1 MIHPWHDVQIGTNSP
16 ETVNCII
23 EIPKGTRGKYELDKE
38 TGLIKLDRVLF
49 SSMYYPA
56 NYGFMPQTFCDD
68 KDPLDALVL
77 CQVDI
82 QPMSLVEIRPIGVMQ
97 MTDGGEGDDKI
108 IAVAANDPT
117 YNHINDLADLSEAA
131 IMEIQT
137 FFEDYKKLEKK
148 EVIING
154 FFGKEKAHEII
165 NESIELYNKNFQ

>member
-1 MIHPWHDVQIGTNSP
+1 MIHPWHDVQIGPNTP

-56 NYGFMPQTFCDD
+56 NYGFMPQTYCDD

-117 YNHINDLADLSEAA
+117 YTHIQDLADLSEAA
-131 IMEIQT
+131 IMEIRT

-154 FFGKEKAHEII
+154 FFGKEKAHQII
-165 NESIELYNKNFQ
+165 NESIELYKKNF